1 MDIKDLM
8 ADSKRRL
15 INNNPVYTERVD
27 VVLALLRAL
36 GVLSHSR
43 ISINGLKHRVFA
55 GALVSASENKTCV
68 ELYSRR
74 QADLFA
80 KGHSTR
86 IISWLDKCVQNEVL
100 TPQAAINY
108 ARGKLSIGSILE
120 HYLLYSTQPQ
130 KHCTK
135 RGLDRVLAAA

>member
-55 GALVSASENKTCV
+55 GALVSAYENKTCV

-80 KGHSTR
+80 KGHRTR
-86 IISWLDKCVQNEVL
+86 ILSWLDKFVQNEVL
-100 TPQAAINY
+100 KT
-108 ARGKLSIGSILE
+108 
-120 HYLLYSTQPQ
+120 
-130 KHCTK
+130 
-135 RGLDRVLAAA
+135 

>member
-1 MDIKDLM
+1 MDIKELM

-15 INNNPVYTERVD
+15 INNDLVYRERVD

-43 ISINGLKHRVFA
+43 ISINGLLHRVFA
-55 GALVSASENKTCV
+55 GALISAYENQTPV

-74 QADLFA
+74 QADIFA

-86 IISWLDKCVQNEVL
+86 LIAWLDKCVTHGVL
-100 TPQAAINY
+100 VPETDVDY
-108 ARGKLSIGSILE
+108 AKGKLDTGPILK
-120 HYLLYSTQPQ
+120 HYIQYAARKLHHPTQ
-130 KHCTK
+130 
-135 RGLDRVLAAA
+135 RGLENVLAA

>member
-1 MDIKDLM
+1 MDIKELM

-15 INNNPVYTERVD
+15 INNDLVYRERVD

-43 ISINGLKHRVFA
+43 ISINGLLHRAFA
-55 GALVSASENKTCV
+55 GALISAYENQTPV

-86 IISWLDKCVQNEVL
+86 LISWLDKCVTHGVL
-100 TPQAAINY
+100 VPETDVDY
-108 ARGKLSIGSILE
+108 AKGKLDTGPILK
-120 HYLLYSTQPQ
+120 HYIQYASRQLHHPTQ
-130 KHCTK
+130 
-135 RGLDRVLAAA
+135 RGLENVLAA

>member
-1 MDIKDLM
+1 MDIKELM

-15 INNNPVYTERVD
+15 INNDLVYRERVD

-43 ISINGLKHRVFA
+43 ISINGLLHRVFA
-55 GALVSASENKTCV
+55 GALVSAYENQTPV

-86 IISWLDKCVQNEVL
+86 LLAWLDQCVKHEVL
-100 TPQAAINY
+100 IPQAPIDY
-108 ARGKLSIGSILE
+108 AKGKLDTGPTLKHYIQYASRQLE
-120 HYLLYSTQPQ
+120 YPTQ
-130 KHCTK
+130 
-135 RGLDRVLAAA
+135 RELDKVLAAA

>member
-1 MDIKDLM
+1 MDIKELM

-15 INNNPVYTERVD
+15 INNDLVYRERVD

-43 ISINGLKHRVFA
+43 ISINGLLHRVFA
-55 GALVSASENKTCV
+55 GALVSAYENQTPV

-74 QADLFA
+74 QADIFA

-86 IISWLDKCVQNEVL
+86 LIAWLDKCVTHGVL
-100 TPQAAINY
+100 VPEADVDY
-108 ARGKLSIGSILE
+108 AKGKLKIGRILK
-120 HYLLYSTQPQ
+120 HYIQYASRQLQHP
-130 KHCTK
+130 TK
-135 RGLDRVLAAA
+135 RGLENVLAA

>member
-1 MDIKDLM
+1 MDIKELM

-15 INNNPVYTERVD
+15 INNDLVYRERVD

-43 ISINGLKHRVFA
+43 ISINGLLHRVFA
-55 GALVSASENKTCV
+55 GALISAYENQTPV

-80 KGHSTR
+80 KGQSTR
-86 IISWLDKCVQNEVL
+86 LIAWLDQCVKHGVL
-100 TPQAAINY
+100 VPEADVDY
-108 ARGKLSIGSILE
+108 AKGKLKIGRILK
-120 HYLLYSTQPQ
+120 HYIQYASRQLHHTTQ
-130 KHCTK
+130 
-135 RGLDRVLAAA
+135 RGLDYLLAA